1 MTAAESRAAPSADGV
16 DFVDKDDAGLILFRH
31 IEKVAHTAGADADVH
46 FDEVGAGNGE
56 ERHARLSRDGFR
68 EQGFTRSR
76 RAYQEHAAGNPRAE
90 VGELFGSLQ
99 KFHDFLQFF
108 FFFFRAGDVRE
119 TDFEVALYVRLGL
132 ADTHD
137 LTAAARRRTH

>member
-68 EQGFTRSR
+68 EQGFPVPGGPTRARRGESSR
-76 RAYQEHAAGNPRAE
+76 RGRRTFWESSKIPRLPAIL
-90 VGELFGSLQ
+90 LFL
-99 KFHDFLQFF
+99 LP
-108 FFFFRAGDVRE
+108 
-119 TDFEVALYVRLGL
+119 
-132 ADTHD
+132 
-137 LTAAARRRTH
+137 RRRRPRNGL